1 LKKKL
6 SVLWAAAIM
15 VLTVLLASGAA
26 LGITNGK
33 PDENRHPNVG
43 ALVDPDGL
51 GDGTYTYCTGTLIS
65 PTVFLTAAHC
75 DPLTGDAVSFEYTL
89 NPQDPLYTSDTDG
102 DGSPDHPNP
111 TLYSICRGSGCI
123 DTDQDG
129 YPDNFDGRYKADPNG
144 YDIAAVKFNEP
155 IQGITPARL
164 PSFHRFDRVAKDQKF
179 TAVGYGEQGGTSTV
193 YDIRTYATSTFKS
206 ISQDYL
212 RLSQNLNQ
220 GDGGTCYGDS
230 GGPNFFGAAVSG
242 DETDVIA
249 GITNTG
255 DTWCK
260 ATNVTLRLDNE
271 AARTFLSS
279 NFLKDE
285 SGDPLVTL
293 PTERTP

>member
-1 LKKKL
+1 MRRLIL
-6 SVLWAAAIM
+6 VFAVVGVA
-15 VLTVLLASGAA
+15 VLLASGAA
-26 LGITNGK
+26 LAITGGFADVK
-33 PDENRHPNVG
+33 DPTTGQFKYPNVG
-43 ALVDPDGL
+43 ALVGSD

-65 PTVFLTAAHC
+65 PRVFLTAAHC
-75 DPLTGDAVSFEYTL
+75 APLTGDAVSFDNTL
-89 NPQDPLYTSDTDG
+89 NPKDN
-102 DGSPDHPNP
+102 PNP

-230 GGPNFFGAAVSG
+230 GGPNFFRAAVSG

>member
-1 LKKKL
+1 VRRLIL
-6 SVLWAAAIM
+6 VLAMIG
-15 VLTVLLASGAA
+15 VGVLLASGAA
-26 LGITNGK
+26 LAITGGFA
-33 PDENRHPNVG
+33 DENRHPNVG
-43 ALVDPDGL
+43 ALLDPNGF

-75 DPLTGDAVSFEYTL
+75 APKTGDAVTFATHYDPASSKVYSF
-89 NPQDPLYTSDTDG
+89 
-102 DGSPDHPNP
+102 
-111 TLYSICRGSGCI
+111 CRGSGCI
-123 DTDQDG
+123 DANDDG

-206 ISQDYL
+206 INQDYL

-230 GGPNFFGAAVSG
+230 GGPNFFGAGTA
-242 DETDVIA
+242 ETNVIA
-249 GITNTG
+249 GITITG

-260 ATNVTLRLDNE
+260 ATNVTLRLDTKGTE
-271 AARTFLSS
+271 TPRAFLRQYED
-279 NFLKDE
+279 K
-285 SGDPLVTL
+285 GVTL
-293 PTERTP
+293 PPEIPPVPSLVP

>member
-1 LKKKL
+1 MIG
-6 SVLWAAAIM
+6 VG
-15 VLTVLLASGAA
+15 VLLASGAA
-26 LGITNGK
+26 LAITGGFA
-33 PDENRHPNVG
+33 DENRRPNVG
-43 ALVDPDGL
+43 ALLDPNGF

-75 DPLTGDAVSFEYTL
+75 DPLTGDTVSFEYTL
-89 NPQDPLYTSDTDG
+89 NPQDPLYTSDGDG
-102 DGSPDHPNP
+102 DGNPDHPNP
-111 TLYSICRGSGCI
+111 TLYSICRGSAC
-123 DTDQDG
+123 TDPTRTG
-129 YPDNFDGRYKADPNG
+129 YPFDGKFKADPNG